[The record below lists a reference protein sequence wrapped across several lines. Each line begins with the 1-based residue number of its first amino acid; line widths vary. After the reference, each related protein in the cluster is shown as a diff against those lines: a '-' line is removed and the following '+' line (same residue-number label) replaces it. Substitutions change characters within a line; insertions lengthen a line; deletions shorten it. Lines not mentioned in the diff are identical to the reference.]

1 MTIRRTAT
9 RNSPSVS
16 GGQLDNDN
24 RYRDLLPPTVTLTN
38 IDDETAGFMVSTI
51 TGNTSENGSTATFT
65 VYLTSQP
72 TDNVTLTLFSDDSS
86 EGEVTP
92 ELYRFTTS
100 SWNTPKTFTV
110 TGLNDYIRDGTDLHH
125 QPGADLQRRSSIPV
139 AGSAGHHPGQSG

>member
-1 MTIRRTAT
+1 MTVTGVDDNQTDGNQEFTIRLLGDNTT
-9 RNSPSVS
+9 
-16 GGQLDNDN
+16 NDN

-100 SWNTPKTFTV
+100 SWNTPKP
-110 TGLNDYIRDGTDLHH
+110 L
-125 QPGADLQRRSSIPV
+125 PSPA
-139 AGSAGHHPGQSG
+139 